1 MTPMHRRMPSTLYI
15 IVDTPLRAEERRVS
29 GPPATGY
36 VVICSSL
43 DLYIPG
49 FVLCIYANVM
59 PRAVRVCSARMS
71 RHSCAHGFVSSQV
84 GENVRPCLDL
94 VYSALSPC
102 SGGRRRSLTTRVR
115 FWTPQRPAPRQWD
128 LVVWSGLVSM

>member
-1 MTPMHRRMPSTLYI
+1 MTPMHRRRPSTLYI
-15 IVDTPLRAEERRVS
+15 IVDTPLRAEERRIS
-29 GPPATGY
+29 GPPATGS

-84 GENVRPCLDL
+84 GENVRPCLDR
-94 VYSALSPC
+94 PC
-102 SGGRRRSLTTRVR
+102 IQCPQSMQRWTASVADDTR
-115 FWTPQRPAPRQWD
+115 TLLDA
-128 LVVWSGLVSM
+128 